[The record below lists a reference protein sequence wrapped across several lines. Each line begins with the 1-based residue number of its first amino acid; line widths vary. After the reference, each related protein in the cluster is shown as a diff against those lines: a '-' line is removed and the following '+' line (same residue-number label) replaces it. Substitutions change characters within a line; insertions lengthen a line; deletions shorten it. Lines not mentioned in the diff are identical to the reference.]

1 MARTRGPGGRALG
14 QGYFGKNAERTTLEI
29 LQDYKH
35 GTLCGRNGGEWET
48 AQKLRCLVAKG
59 ENQSLVLDLGERKKG
74 QGTSKAV
81 ASFAATFKQHKLRSQ
96 DLVAVV

>member
-1 MARTRGPGGRALG
+1 M
-14 QGYFGKNAERTTLEI
+14 
-29 LQDYKH
+29 
-35 GTLCGRNGGEWET
+35 
-48 AQKLRCLVAKG
+48 AKG
-59 ENQSLVLDLGERKKG
+59 ENQSLVLNLGERKKG